1 MPAWRCALA
10 VLYLDGGREAQAR
23 RELEHLAAGGFA
35 DFPRDNVWMV
45 AMSLLAE
52 LCEGLRDGDR
62 AAQAE
67 KLLQPF
73 AARNVVSPEGI
84 FGGPVAR
91 YLALCAAARGD
102 WDAARERMAAAR
114 EAAERLSLG
123 PMLALLDLDEAR
135 ILARRDGPGD
145 AEAACRL
152 RARARERSD
161 AIGIPVIGAQ
171 LERAERLPGD
181 ARGA

>member
-52 LCEGLRDGDR
+52 LPAGPRRGAR
-62 AAQAE
+62 SAQAE

-91 YLALCAAARGD
+91 LPGAVRRRARRLGRGARAHGGRARGGR
-102 WDAARERMAAAR
+102 APVA
-114 EAAERLSLG
+114 G
-123 PMLALLDLDEAR
+123 PD
-135 ILARRDGPGD
+135 
-145 AEAACRL
+145 
-152 RARARERSD
+152 
-161 AIGIPVIGAQ
+161 
-171 LERAERLPGD
+171 
-181 ARGA
+181 